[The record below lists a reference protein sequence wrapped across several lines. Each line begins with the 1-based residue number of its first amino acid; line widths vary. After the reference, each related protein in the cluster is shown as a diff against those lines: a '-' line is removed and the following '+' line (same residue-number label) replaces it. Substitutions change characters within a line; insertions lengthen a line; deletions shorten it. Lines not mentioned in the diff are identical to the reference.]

1 MIFKDFKFQIV
12 IRLAILTVL
21 GYGLLYYAY
30 VEVNYIR
37 VFFLGLF
44 SLLMLIALYFYLTKT
59 YKLTSNFLDAILNN
73 DFTIKYPSEHHNTS
87 FRKLFRKFNEVNYKF
102 SQNVQQQANQYQYL
116 LALINQL
123 KVAVVAFDDRQ
134 RVHVVNQAFKELV
147 NEKEIINMNSLKKV
161 SGDLYQEVITLQPNE
176 QKVIK
181 SVINNTVHRFS
192 VAASIFK
199 LRQNQYTLVSMQ
211 DIHTELD
218 QNEMQAWQKL
228 IRVLTHEIMN
238 SVSPVASLS
247 GSLEGL
253 IQHLDE
259 ENLKTNQKTLL
270 EGIDAIKVR
279 SQGLMNFTQ
288 SYRKLTRIPNPTL
301 KSVEIKSFLQPI
313 ETLFRQSIA
322 ETSIKFQ
329 VEVEDDEPVLLDKDL
344 MEQVLINLLKN
355 AWEAVDS
362 HSGEITLRYT
372 KAKDGQAIFSIAD
385 NGSGIPE
392 EIAEQIFIPFY
403 TTKAEGSGIGLSLA
417 RQIVQHHGGSLS
429 FQTSNE
435 GTTFYIKL

>member
-12 IRLAILTVL
+12 LRLAILTVL

-30 VEVNYIR
+30 IEINYIR

-44 SLLMLIALYFYLTKT
+44 SLLMLIALYVYLTKT

-73 DFTIKYPSEHHNTS
+73 DFTIKYPSDHHNSS
-87 FRKLFRKFNEVNYKF
+87 FRRLFRKFNEVNDKF

-123 KVAVVAFDDRQ
+123 KIAVVAFDERQ

-147 NEKEIINMNSLKKV
+147 SEKEVISMNSLKKV
-161 SGDLYQEVITLQPNE
+161 SGDLYNEVVTLQPNE
-176 QKVIK
+176 QKVVK
-181 SVINNTVHRFS
+181 SVIDNTVHRFS

-211 DIHTELD
+211 DIHAELD

-238 SVSPVASLS
+238 SVSPVVSLS

-259 ENLKTNQKTLL
+259 ENLKKNQRTLL

-288 SYRKLTRIPNPTL
+288 AYRKLTRIPNPTL
-301 KSVEIKSFLQPI
+301 KSVEAKSFLQPI
-313 ETLFRQSIA
+313 ETLFRQSIV
-322 ETSIKFQ
+322 ETSIEFK
-329 VEVEDDEPVLLDKDL
+329 VKADHDDSILIDKDL

-355 AWEAVDS
+355 ASEAVDPNT
-362 HSGEITLRYT
+362 GKITLEFT
-372 KAKDGQAIFSIAD
+372 KSQDGQSSFSISD
-385 NGSGIPE
+385 NGPGIPE
-392 EIAEQIFIPFY
+392 EIADQIFIPFY

-417 RQIVQHHGGSLS
+417 RQIVQQHSGSLS
-429 FQTSNE
+429 FQTNNE